1 MAKIYNI
8 ENSHKSETSECRP
21 FDVKEQKEELNEYT
35 SAYAEVLRILKEA
48 FSFVDITQIIKRR
61 L

>member
-8 ENSHKSETSECRP
+8 GNSQRNDVSECRP
-21 FDVKEQKEELNEYT
+21 FDVQKQEEETNEYT
-35 SAYAEVLRILKEA
+35 SAYSEVLRILKEA
-48 FSFVDITQIIKRR
+48 FRLVDITQIIKK

>member
-8 ENSHKSETSECRP
+8 ENSQKNEVSECRP
-21 FDVKEQKEELNEYT
+21 FDVQKQQEEEAV
-35 SAYAEVLRILKEA
+35 SAYTEVLRILKEA
-48 FSFVDITQIIKRR
+48 FSFVDITQIIKR